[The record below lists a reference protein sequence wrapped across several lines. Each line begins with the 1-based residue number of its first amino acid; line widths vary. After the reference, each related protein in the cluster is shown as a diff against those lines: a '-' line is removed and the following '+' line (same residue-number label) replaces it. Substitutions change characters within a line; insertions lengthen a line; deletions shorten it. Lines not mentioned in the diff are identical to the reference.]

1 MDFNALA
8 LRVRS
13 RTGHAGRDG
22 PGTHG
27 KEALR
32 IRGVLLAVVAGL
44 LTSCAAVAAD
54 VKPGVVYD
62 LGGKFDKSFNEGV
75 YNGAAK
81 FAADTGI
88 AFREFEVQN
97 DSQRVQAL
105 RNFARRG
112 QDPVL
117 AVGFQYA
124 SALDKVAPEF
134 PETRFA
140 IIDAVVDQPNV
151 QSIVFREHEGSFVVG
166 ILAAMAAEGGM
177 IGFVGGMDVP
187 LIRRF
192 ACGYVLGARHAN
204 PDIRVFQNMTGT
216 TGAAWNDPVKGA
228 ELAKSQFDRGAEVVF
243 QAAGSTGLG
252 VLQAAADAGRLG
264 IGVDSNQNHLHPG
277 NMLTSMLKRVDV
289 AAYEVFDTA
298 HRDAWESGVRV
309 LGLEENGIGW
319 ALDEHNEA
327 LITPAMRAAADEAVR
342 QIVAGEIKV
351 HDYVTE
357 GECPAN

>member
-1 MDFNALA
+1 MKGLLLAALA
-8 LRVRS
+8 
-13 RTGHAGRDG
+13 A
-22 PGTHG
+22 
-27 KEALR
+27 
-32 IRGVLLAVVAGL
+32 LLASGVVA
-44 LTSCAAVAAD
+44 AAEVR
-54 VKPGVVYD
+54 PGVVYD

-81 FAADTGI
+81 FSADTGI
-88 AFREFEVQN
+88 EFREFEVQN

-112 QDPVL
+112 QDPIL

-124 SALDKVAPEF
+124 SALEKVAPDF

-151 QSIVFREHEGSFVVG
+151 QSIIFREHEGSFVVG
-166 ILAAMAAEGGM
+166 IIAAMASAGGS

-192 ACGYVLGARHAN
+192 ACGYLLGARHAN

-216 TGAAWNDPVKGA
+216 TGAAWNDPVRGA

-289 AAYEVFDTA
+289 AAYEVFDSA
-298 HRDAWESGVRV
+298 RRGEWEPGVRA

-327 LITPAMRAAADEAVR
+327 LITPEMKTAADEAVR
-342 QIVAGEIKV
+342 MIVAGELEV

-357 GECPAN
+357 GECPAK